1 MNEYKGFSYYF
12 DQIMEYIDYHDW
24 LNYTKKYVSK
34 DKTILDLACGSG
46 TLAILLSVEGY
57 RVDGLDLSSEM
68 ISLANDK
75 FKAYHILNNL
85 YVKDMSSFNL
95 PNKYDVITCYFD
107 SVNHLPTLN
116 DVKNMMSCVYDAL
129 NSDGLFLFDLF
140 SKSKYEAMDNT
151 DISEEFDDF
160 SYNWKINLKVPNI
173 LTHNIT
179 INGETNIHEIY
190 NEYYYDINDF
200 IDLNKFE
207 ILNISG
213 DFNDDLMP
221 EDERILVVL
230 KKKS

>member
-1 MNEYKGFSYYF
+1 
-12 DQIMEYIDYHDW
+12 MEYIDYHDW

-160 SYNWKINLKVPNI
+160 SYNWKINLKAPNI

>member
-24 LNYTKKYVSK
+24 LNFTKKYVSK

-116 DVKNMMSCVYDAL
+116 DVKNMMSCVYAAL
-129 NSDGLFLFDLF
+129 NFDLF

-160 SYNWKINLKVPNI
+160 SYNWKINLKAPNI

>member
-1 MNEYKGFSYYF
+1 
-12 DQIMEYIDYHDW
+12 MEYIDYHDW

-107 SVNHLPTLN
+107 SVNHLPSLN

-160 SYNWKINLKVPNI
+160 SYNWEINLKAPNI

>member
-1 MNEYKGFSYYF
+1 
-12 DQIMEYIDYHDW
+12 
-24 LNYTKKYVSK
+24 
-34 DKTILDLACGSG
+34 
-46 TLAILLSVEGY
+46 
-57 RVDGLDLSSEM
+57 
-68 ISLANDK
+68 
-75 FKAYHILNNL
+75 
-85 YVKDMSSFNL
+85 
-95 PNKYDVITCYFD
+95 
-107 SVNHLPTLN
+107 
-116 DVKNMMSCVYDAL
+116 
-129 NSDGLFLFDLF
+129 
-140 SKSKYEAMDNT
+140 MDNT

-160 SYNWKINLKVPNI
+160 SYNWKINLKAPNI

>member
-1 MNEYKGFSYYF
+1 MNEYKGFAYYF

-24 LNYTKKYVSK
+24 LNFTKKYVSK

-107 SVNHLPTLN
+107 SVNHLPSLN

-160 SYNWKINLKVPNI
+160 SYNWKINLKAPNI

>member
-12 DQIMEYIDYHDW
+12 DQIMEYIDCHDW

-85 YVKDMSSFNL
+85 YVKDMSSFIL

-107 SVNHLPTLN
+107 SVNHLPSLN

-160 SYNWKINLKVPNI
+160 SYNWEINLKAPNI

>member
-46 TLAILLSVEGY
+46 TLAVLLSVYGY
-57 RVDGLDLSSEM
+57 KVDGLDLSSEM

-85 YVKDMSSFNL
+85 YVKDMSSFVL

-107 SVNHLPTLN
+107 SVNHLPTIN
-116 DVKNMMSCVYDAL
+116 DVKNMMNCVYDTL
-129 NSDGLFLFDLF
+129 KPNGLFLFDVF
-140 SKSKYEAMDNT
+140 SKSKYEAMDDT

-160 SYNWKINLKVPNI
+160 SYNWKIKLNAPNI

-213 DFNDDLMP
+213 DFNNDLMP

>member
-12 DQIMEYIDYHDW
+12 DQIMEYIDYYDW

-160 SYNWKINLKVPNI
+160 SYNWKINLKAPNI

>member
-1 MNEYKGFSYYF
+1 
-12 DQIMEYIDYHDW
+12 MEYIDYHDW

-95 PNKYDVITCYFD
+95 PNKYDIITCYFD
-107 SVNHLPTLN
+107 SVNHLPSLN

-129 NSDGLFLFDLF
+129 NSDGLFF
-140 SKSKYEAMDNT
+140 
-151 DISEEFDDF
+151 
-160 SYNWKINLKVPNI
+160 
-173 LTHNIT
+173 LTSFRNQNMKQWT
-179 INGETNIHEIY
+179 T
-190 NEYYYDINDF
+190 
-200 IDLNKFE
+200 L
-207 ILNISG
+207 
-213 DFNDDLMP
+213 
-221 EDERILVVL
+221 ILV
-230 KKKS
+230 KNSMTFPITGK